1 MTKTQAQSDID
12 AEIKRTE
19 AAQSQAADPK
29 ASAWVNANAGTGK
42 THVLTLRV
50 LRILLDG
57 TRPERIL
64 CLTYTKA
71 AAAEMSKRI
80 FDTLGAWVTM
90 PDEKL
95 EETLT
100 KIDGRKPNQKRCDFA
115 RTLFARAIE
124 TPGGLK
130 IQTIHAFAERLLQ
143 RFPLEAGVPPG
154 FKILDDEKGRELKA
168 RAIEATLREATENPT
183 LVLGRALNTAIRY
196 TTDSNF
202 DDLLAR
208 AITERTFLDT
218 ASHLGVPE
226 TPSDF
231 HGLEAFLRRTLGIR
245 ANVTQRD
252 CERERAKL
260 FSDAQLIALRDLLAG
275 GGASDTKLGAKLAE
289 AIAAADDR
297 ARGELIAGYLLTEK
311 GEPRSRLM
319 TAAVVKA
326 RPDLLAIAEA
336 AQTRCV
342 ALTAEVKALA
352 VVEASLAL
360 YHLADAVLNR
370 YQRAKAATGALDF
383 DDLIEKTGSLLKTR
397 ASSEW
402 VLYKLDGGLDH
413 ILVDEAQDTSPDQ
426 WSIIEALGREFFS
439 GETAHDEPRTLFAV
453 GDEKQSIYSFQG
465 ARPEKFAE
473 MGDRFARLARDAAT
487 KWHAVPLNMSFR
499 TVQLLLDGV
508 DTVFADRSR
517 TPGLTAEAKTIKHIA
532 WRSGQSG
539 TIEIW
544 DTERPSETTATS
556 PWTPL
561 DDALETAP
569 ANRLANRIADT
580 IQHWLTS
587 GEKLAS
593 QDRPIRPADIL
604 ILVRK
609 RNPFAVP
616 MVAALK
622 AREIPV
628 AGSDRIRLT
637 DQLAVQDLLALGDVL
652 TLPEDDL
659 ALASVL
665 KGPLFSFDDDDLL
678 KIAVGR
684 KGALWKAFLATA
696 KTDDKYKSAAET
708 LKRWRAKADFMP
720 PFEFF
725 AGLLDREG
733 ARSKILHRLGPEAAD
748 AIDEFLDLALAYDDA
763 NPPSLSGFLAHL
775 RAADREVKRDMDH
788 VRNEVRV
795 MTVHGAKGLE
805 APIVFLPDTCTTS
818 SGDAPGTK
826 LLKLAGIDRPQALPD
841 PFVWQ
846 VKGTSQVPAI
856 RDANQNKADLEAEER
871 NRLLYVAMTRA
882 RDRLYVAGFEGGN
895 RRPDD
900 CWYDLISNA
909 LPENQPL
916 PSGDKFAN
924 TKDAQGLNIRRST
937 SSQEPKKIETPKQA
951 PFEAEA
957 AAELPDFAKRRITPE
972 PQLSIP
978 LAPSR
983 LEPYA
988 PDDEGEPL
996 VKPVTPSDAAIDAG
1010 RPSPTVLASGD
1021 RFLRGNVTHA
1031 LLQYLPD
1038 IDRATREAAAT
1049 AFVNRKGAALS
1060 PKSQKS
1066 IVRET
1071 LAILDSTDFAAL
1083 FGSQSRAEVP
1093 ISAVIPRPSGP
1104 GPALRLSGQID
1115 RLAITESE
1123 VLIIDY
1129 KTNRPPPEVLA
1140 AVAPAYLYQLAA
1152 YTLAL
1157 AEIYPG
1163 RQVRAALL
1171 WTDGPRLMEIPSEI
1185 LRDYAA
1191 RLWNLDIASLDAN
1204 TVDTYVPH
1212 PNP

>member
-1 MTKTQAQSDID
+1 MTEPQAPSEIK

-19 AAQSQAADPK
+19 SAQSQAADPK

-90 PDEKL
+90 PDAELKK
-95 EETLT
+95 TLT
-100 KIDGRKPNQKRCDFA
+100 KIDGSEPNQQRRDFA

-154 FKILDDEKGRELKA
+154 FKILDDDKGRELKA
-168 RAIEATLREATENPT
+168 RAIEAALRQATESPT
-183 LVLGRALNTAIRY
+183 TVLGRALNTAIRY
-196 TTDSNF
+196 ATDSNF

-208 AITERTFLDT
+208 AITERTFLDI
-218 ASHLGVPE
+218 ASRLGVPE

-231 HGLEAFLRRTLGIR
+231 HGLEKFLRHSLSIR
-245 ANVTQRD
+245 PNVTQRD

-260 FSDAQLIALRDLLAG
+260 FSNEQLTALRDLLAG
-275 GGASDTKLGAKLAE
+275 GGASDIKLGAKLAP
-289 AIAAADDR
+289 AITTQDDR
-297 ARGELIAGYLLTEK
+297 ARGELIAAYLLTEK
-311 GEPRSRLM
+311 GEPRSRLL
-319 TAAVVKA
+319 TAALAKA

-336 AQTRCV
+336 AQRRCV
-342 ALTAEVKALA
+342 ELTSEVKALA

-360 YHLADAVLNR
+360 YHLADSVLNR

-397 ASSEW
+397 ESSEW

-426 WSIIEALGREFFS
+426 WSIIEALGREFFA
-439 GETAHDEPRTLFAV
+439 GETAHDEARTLFAV

-473 MGDRFARLARDAAT
+473 MGDRFARLASDAAA
-487 KWHAVPLNMSFR
+487 KWHQVPLNMSFR
-499 TVQLLLDGV
+499 TVQLLLDSV
-508 DTVFADRSR
+508 DVVFADSQR

-532 WRSGQSG
+532 RRFGQSG

-544 DTERPSETTATS
+544 GTEKPSETAATS

-561 DDALETAP
+561 DDTRETAP

-684 KGALWKAFLATA
+684 KGALWKAFLALA
-696 KTDDKYKSAAET
+696 KTDTKYKAAAET

-763 NPPSLSGFLAHL
+763 NPPSLSGFLSHL

-788 VRNEVRV
+788 VRNEVRI

-826 LLKLAGIDRPQALPD
+826 LLKLAGIERPQALPE

-856 RDANQNKADLEAEER
+856 RNANQNKANLETEER

-895 RRPDD
+895 GRAAG

-916 PSGDKFAN
+916 PSGDKFTN
-924 TKDAQGLNIRRST
+924 TKDAQGHDIRRST
-937 SSQEPKKIETPKQA
+937 SPQTEKAETPKHT
-951 PFEAEA
+951 PDEAET
-957 AAELPDFAKRRITPE
+957 AAELPDFALRRITPE

-988 PDDEGEPL
+988 PDDDGEPL
-996 VKPVTPSDAAIDAG
+996 VKPVTPTDAAVDTG
-1010 RPSPTVLASGD
+1010 RPSPSVLASGD

-1031 LLQYLPD
+1031 LLQYLPG
-1038 IDRATREAAAT
+1038 IEQKKRPAAAT
-1049 AFVNRKGAALS
+1049 AFVARKGPALS
-1060 PKSQKS
+1060 PKSQAS

-1071 LAILDSTDFAAL
+1071 LAILDSKDFAAL
-1083 FGSQSRAEVP
+1083 FGPASRAEVP
-1093 ISAVIPRPSGP
+1093 ISAVIPRPNGQ

-1115 RLAITESE
+1115 RLAVTESE
-1123 VLIIDY
+1123 VLIVDY

-1157 AEIYPG
+1157 TEIYPG

-1171 WTDGPRLMEIPSEI
+1171 WTDGARLMEIPSAI

-1204 TVDTYVPH
+1204 TVDTYVPN